1 MRKKF
6 MLFAV
11 IAAILLVSVLLVGC
25 QASGSTTFTA
35 NTNQQTGISVSG
47 QGIVYVT
54 PDIVNLQLGIQA
66 QAATVADAQSQ
77 AATAM
82 NNVLAALA
90 ANGVAK
96 ADIQTQNYSI
106 QQTTRYDNV
115 KQQDISTGYQVINYV
130 NVKVRDVTKAGVI
143 LDAVTAAG
151 GDLTRVNSV
160 QFSLNDPT
168 SANNQARDQAMADAK
183 ATASQLA
190 SDASVKLG
198 NPLSISESEVS
209 PISKMYASD
218 MAVPSASGSTTI
230 NSGELEITVSVQ
242 VTYAIQ

>member
-25 QASGSTTFTA
+25 QASGSTATTIS
-35 NTNQQTGISVSG
+35 NQQTGISVSG

-77 AATAM
+77 AVAAM

-115 KQQDISTGYQVINYV
+115 KQQEISTGYQVINYV

-160 QFSLNDPT
+160 QFSLN
-168 SANNQARDQAMADAK
+168 
-183 ATASQLA
+183 
-190 SDASVKLG
+190 
-198 NPLSISESEVS
+198 
-209 PISKMYASD
+209 
-218 MAVPSASGSTTI
+218 VP
-230 NSGELEITVSVQ
+230 
-242 VTYAIQ
+242 

>member
-1 MRKKF
+1 
-6 MLFAV
+6 MLFSV
-11 IAAILLVSVLLVGC
+11 IAAILRVSVLLVGC
-25 QASGSTTFTA
+25 QASDSTTLTA

-90 ANGVAK
+90 SNGVAK

-115 KQQDISTGYQVINYV
+115 TQQNVATGYQVINYV

-151 GDLTRVNSV
+151 GDLTRVNNI
-160 QFSLNDPT
+160 QFYLNDPT
-168 SANNQARDQAMADAK
+168 SANNQARDQAMTDAK
-183 ATASQLA
+183 STAAQLA
-190 SDASVKLG
+190 SDAGVKLG
-198 NPLSISESEVS
+198 NPISISESEVS
-209 PISKMYASD
+209 PITKMYASD
-218 MAVPSASGSTTI
+218 LAVPSASGSTTI
-230 NSGELEITVSVQ
+230 SSGELEISVAVQ

>member
-1 MRKKF
+1 MKKKF

-130 NVKVRDVTKAGVI
+130 NDKVRDVTKAGVI

-183 ATASQLA
+183 ATAAQLA

>member
-1 MRKKF
+1 MKKKL
-6 MLFAV
+6 MLFSV

-25 QASGSTTFTA
+25 QASGSTTLTA

-115 KQQDISTGYQVINYV
+115 TQQNVATGYQVINYV

-151 GDLTRVNSV
+151 GDLTRVNSI

-168 SANNQARDQAMADAK
+168 SANNQARDQAMTDAK
-183 ATASQLA
+183 STAAQLA
-190 SDASVKLG
+190 SDAGVKLG
-198 NPLSISESEVS
+198 NPISISESEVS
-209 PISKMYASD
+209 PITKMYASD
-218 MAVPSASGSTTI
+218 LAVPSASGSTTI
-230 NSGELEITVSVQ
+230 SSGELEISVAVQ

>member
-1 MRKKF
+1 MKKKF

-11 IAAILLVSVLLVGC
+11 ITAILLVSVLLVGC

-35 NTNQQTGISVSG
+35 NTNQQTGISISG

-77 AATAM
+77 AAAAM
-82 NNVLAALA
+82 NNVLAALTS
-90 ANGVAK
+90 NGVAK
-96 ADIQTQNYSI
+96 ADVQTQNYSI
-106 QQTTRYDNV
+106 QQTTRYDNI
-115 KQQDISTGYQVINYV
+115 KQQEVVTGYQVINYV
-130 NVKVRDVTKAGVI
+130 NVKVRDISKAGVI

-190 SDASVKLG
+190 SDAGVKLG
-198 NPLSISESEVS
+198 NPISISESEVS
-209 PISKMYASD
+209 PITKTCEGAQ
-218 MAVPSASGSTTI
+218 MAANGSSSTTL
-230 NSGELEITVSVQ
+230 SAGELQITVSVQ

>member
-25 QASGSTTFTA
+25 QASGSTATTIS
-35 NTNQQTGISVSG
+35 NQQTGISVSG

-82 NNVLAALA
+82 NNVLAALTS
-90 ANGVAK
+90 NGVAK
-96 ADIQTQNYSI
+96 ADVQTQYYNI
-106 QQTTRYDNV
+106 QQTTRYDNI
-115 KQQDISTGYQVINYV
+115 KQQEISTGYQVINYV

-190 SDASVKLG
+190 SDAGVKLG
-198 NPLSISESEVS
+198 NPISISESEVS
-209 PISKMYASD
+209 PITKYYGAD
-218 MAVPSASGSTTI
+218 MAVAGASSSTPI
-230 NSGELEITVSVQ
+230 SSGELEITVSVQ

>member
-25 QASGSTTFTA
+25 QASGSTATTIS
-35 NTNQQTGISVSG
+35 NQQTGISVSG

-77 AATAM
+77 AVAAM

-190 SDASVKLG
+190 SDAGVKLG
-198 NPLSISESEVS
+198 NPISISESEVS
-209 PISKMYASD
+209 PITKYYGAD
-218 MAVPSASGSTTI
+218 MAVAGASSSTPI
-230 NSGELEITVSVQ
+230 SSGELEITVSVQ

>member
-25 QASGSTTFTA
+25 QASGSTAATIS
-35 NTNQQTGISVSG
+35 NQQTGISVSG

-66 QAATVADAQSQ
+66 QAAIVADAQSQ
-77 AATAM
+77 AVAAM

-183 ATASQLA
+183 ATAAQLA
-190 SDASVKLG
+190 SDAGVKLR

>member
-25 QASGSTTFTA
+25 QASGSTATTIS
-35 NTNQQTGISVSG
+35 NQQTGISVSG

-66 QAATVADAQSQ
+66 QAAIVADAQSQ
-77 AATAM
+77 AVAAM

-183 ATASQLA
+183 ATAAQLA
-190 SDASVKLG
+190 SDAGVKLR

>member
-25 QASGSTTFTA
+25 QASGSTAATIS
-35 NTNQQTGISVSG
+35 NQQTGISVSG

-183 ATASQLA
+183 STAAQLA
-190 SDASVKLG
+190 SDAGVKLG
-198 NPLSISESEVS
+198 NPISISESEVS
-209 PISKMYASD
+209 PITKYYSAD
-218 MAVPSASGSTTI
+218 MAVAGASSSTPISA
-230 NSGELEITVSVQ
+230 GELQISVSVQ
-242 VTYAIQ
+242 VTYNIQ

>member
-1 MRKKF
+1 MKKKF

-11 IAAILLVSVLLVGC
+11 ITAILLVSVLLVGC

-115 KQQDISTGYQVINYV
+115 KQQEISTGYQVINYV

-183 ATASQLA
+183 ATAAQLA

>member
-1 MRKKF
+1 MKIKF

-25 QASGSTTFTA
+25 QASGSTATTVS
-35 NTNQQTGISVSG
+35 NQQTGISVSG

-130 NVKVRDVTKAGVI
+130 NAKVRDVTKAGVI

-183 ATASQLA
+183 ATAAQLA

-198 NPLSISESEVS
+198 NPLSCLLYTS
-209 PISKMYASD
+209 PSPRDSTSSRM
-218 MAVPSASGSTTI
+218 PSSA
-230 NSGELEITVSVQ
+230 
-242 VTYAIQ
+242 

>member
-1 MRKKF
+1 MKKKF

-11 IAAILLVSVLLVGC
+11 ITAVLLVSVLLVGC
-25 QASGSTTFTA
+25 QASGSTTLTA

-54 PDIVNLQLGIQA
+54 PDIINIQLGIQA

-82 NNVLAALA
+82 NNVLAALTS
-90 ANGVAK
+90 NGVAK
-96 ADIQTQNYSI
+96 ADVQTQNYNI
-106 QQTTRYDNV
+106 QQTTRYDNI
-115 KQQDISTGYQVINYV
+115 KQQEISTGYQVINYV

>member
-1 MRKKF
+1 MKKKF

-115 KQQDISTGYQVINYV
+115 KQQEISTGYQVINYV

-183 ATASQLA
+183 ATAAQLA
-190 SDASVKLG
+190 SDAGVKLG
-198 NPLSISESEVS
+198 NPISISESEVS

-230 NSGELEITVSVQ
+230 SSGELEITVSVQ

>member
-25 QASGSTTFTA
+25 QASGSTATTIS
-35 NTNQQTGISVSG
+35 NQQTGISVSG

-77 AATAM
+77 AVAAM

>member
-1 MRKKF
+1 MKKKF
-6 MLFAV
+6 MLFSV
-11 IAAILLVSVLLVGC
+11 IAAILLVSVLLVSC
-25 QASGSTTFTA
+25 QASGSTATTVSS
-35 NTNQQTGISVSG
+35 QQTGISVSG
-47 QGIVYVT
+47 QGIIYVT
-54 PDIVNLQLGIQA
+54 PDIVNIQLGIQA

-82 NNVLAALA
+82 NNVLAALT

-96 ADIQTQNYSI
+96 ADVQTQNYDI

-115 KQQDISTGYQVINYV
+115 KQQEIVTGYQVINYV
-130 NVKVRDVTKAGVI
+130 NVKVRDITKAGTI

-151 GDLTRVNSV
+151 GDLTRVNNI

-168 SANNQARDQAMADAK
+168 TANNQARDKAMADAK

-190 SDASVKLG
+190 SDAGVKLG
-198 NPLSISESEVS
+198 NPISISENEVS
-209 PISKMYASD
+209 PFTPMYAGAQ
-218 MAVPSASGSTTI
+218 MAASGVSSTPI
-230 NSGELEITVSVQ
+230 SPGELEITVDVQ

>member
-25 QASGSTTFTA
+25 QASGSTATTIS
-35 NTNQQTGISVSG
+35 NQQTGISVSG

-77 AATAM
+77 AVAAM

-115 KQQDISTGYQVINYV
+115 KQQEISTGYQVINYV

-183 ATASQLA
+183 ATAAQLA
-190 SDASVKLG
+190 SDAGVKLR

-230 NSGELEITVSVQ
+230 NSGELEISVSVQ

>member
-1 MRKKF
+1 MKKKF

-11 IAAILLVSVLLVGC
+11 ITAILLVSVLLVGC
-25 QASGSTTFTA
+25 QASGSTAATIS
-35 NTNQQTGISVSG
+35 NQQTGISVSG

-77 AATAM
+77 AVAAM

-183 ATASQLA
+183 ATAAQLA
-190 SDASVKLG
+190 SDAGVKLG

>member
-1 MRKKF
+1 MKKKF
-6 MLFAV
+6 MLFSV

-25 QASGSTTFTA
+25 QASGSTTLTA

-47 QGIVYVT
+47 QGIIYVT
-54 PDIVNLQLGIQA
+54 PDIINIQLGIQA

-82 NNVLAALA
+82 NNVLEALTS
-90 ANGVAK
+90 NGVAK
-96 ADIQTQNYSI
+96 ADVETQNYNI

-115 KQQDISTGYQVINYV
+115 TQQNVATGYQVINYV
-130 NVKVRDVTKAGVI
+130 NVKVRDVTKAGVF

-183 ATASQLA
+183 AIAAQLA
-190 SDASVKLG
+190 SDAGVKLG
-198 NPLSISESEVS
+198 NPISISESEVS
-209 PISKMYASD
+209 PVTKYYNAD
-218 MAVPSASGSTTI
+218 MAVAGASSSTPISA
-230 NSGELEITVSVQ
+230 GELQITVAVQ

>member
-25 QASGSTTFTA
+25 QASGSTATTIS
-35 NTNQQTGISVSG
+35 NQQTGISVSG

-77 AATAM
+77 AVAAM

-115 KQQDISTGYQVINYV
+115 KQQEISTGYQVINYV

-183 ATASQLA
+183 ATAAQLA
-190 SDASVKLG
+190 SDAGVKLG
-198 NPLSISESEVS
+198 NPISISESEVS
-209 PISKMYASD
+209 PITKYYGAD
-218 MAVPSASGSTTI
+218 MAVAGASSSTPI
-230 NSGELEITVSVQ
+230 SSGELEITVSVQ

>member
-1 MRKKF
+1 MKKKF

-11 IAAILLVSVLLVGC
+11 ITAILLVSVLLVGC

-77 AATAM
+77 AVAAM

-183 ATASQLA
+183 ATAAQLA
-190 SDASVKLG
+190 SDAGVKLG